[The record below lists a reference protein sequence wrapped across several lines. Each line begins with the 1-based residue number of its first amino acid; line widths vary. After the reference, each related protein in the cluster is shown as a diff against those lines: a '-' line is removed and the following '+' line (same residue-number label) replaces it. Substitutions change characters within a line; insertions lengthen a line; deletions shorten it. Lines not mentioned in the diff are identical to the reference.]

1 MKSPN
6 NPTTQFIRHIAK
18 KDFADAKKS
27 LESIVE
33 AKIRGR
39 VQESLRKGAK

>member
-6 NPTTQFIRHIAK
+6 NPTTQFIRHITK

-33 AKIRGR
+33 TKIRHR
-39 VQESLRKGAK
+39 VQESLRQEAK